1 MEGTMYSTAQI
12 GGIQSEIALS
22 IQYICPNEENKHSGV
37 RKKKDLSK
45 LGERWG
51 FSMKEDQT

>member
-1 MEGTMYSTAQI
+1 M
-12 GGIQSEIALS
+12 
-22 IQYICPNEENKHSGV
+22 QYICPNEENKHSGV
-37 RKKKDLSK
+37 RKKKKDLSK